1 MLAGSDHDGPLGS
14 EARELAMS
22 GHAAEGALYADLIV
36 EAFERH
42 GDREAFVHGDRRMTY
57 AEAKDF
63 TARLVRVLTQA
74 GVGRGSAV
82 AALSPNAPETWLLQ
96 AAAYLRGA
104 TFSGLHPLGSIEDH
118 VRLCDDAEV
127 SLLLVH
133 PRLAEVGAAVVEKA
147 SSVRMVLTLGPSDL
161 GRDVHEVCAQESGG
175 PLVRDPA
182 IEPEDTAW
190 LQYTGGTTGRPKGV
204 MLPQRALAQQASS
217 WLASYGVPEHP
228 RYLAAAPITHAA
240 VLPVLPTLLRGGCVV
255 LHEAFDPE
263 AYLRTLQDEHI
274 NYAFGVPTMLGALIA
289 TAQQKTHD
297 LSSLRTFA
305 YGAAPVSPAR
315 LEEAQEIFGPVLLQG
330 YGQTESGGFICSLRP
345 DEHLPEQLT
354 SCGRPAVGVRVQL
367 QDADGGVVQPGEA
380 GEIAVRSRAV
390 MTGYLGQPEETAHAL
405 RGGWLHTGDV
415 GRFDERGFLHIVDRA
430 KDMVITGGFNI
441 YPREVEDVLTGH
453 PAVSGAAVVGV
464 PDERWGEAVRAYVV
478 LRPERSA
485 TAEELTALVRSRK
498 GPAHAPK
505 SVVFVHDLPT
515 TAVGKIDKKV
525 LRDLTWA
532 GRDRQV
538 N

>member
-1 MLAGSDHDGPLGS
+1 
-14 EARELAMS
+14 MS
-22 GHAAEGALYADLIV
+22 GQASEGALYADLIV
-36 EAFERH
+36 EAFDRH

-57 AEAKDF
+57 AEARDF
-63 TARLVRVLTQA
+63 TARLVRVLA
-74 GVGRGSAV
+74 KSGVGRGSSV
-82 AALSPNAPETWLLQ
+82 AALSPNAPEAWLMQ

-118 VRLCDDAEV
+118 IRLCDDAEV
-127 SLLLVH
+127 AVLLVH

-147 SSVRMVLTLGPSDL
+147 STVHTVLTLGPSDL
-161 GRDVHEVCAQESGG
+161 GRDVHEVCSEQSGG
-175 PLVRDPA
+175 PLVREPG

-190 LQYTGGTTGRPKGV
+190 LQYTGGTTGRAKGV
-204 MLPQRALAQQASS
+204 MLPQRALAQQAVS
-217 WLASYGVPEHP
+217 WLASYGVPERP

-255 LHEAFDPE
+255 LHEAFDPA
-263 AYLRTLQDEHI
+263 AYLKTIEDERI
-274 NYAFGVPTMLGALIA
+274 NYTFGVPTMLGALIA
-289 TAQQKTHD
+289 TARQGNYD
-297 LSSLRTFA
+297 LTSLRTFA
-305 YGAAPVSPAR
+305 YGAAPVSPSW
-315 LEEAQEIFGPVLLQG
+315 LQEAQETFGSVLLQG

-367 QDADGGVVQPGEA
+367 QDADGAAVSPGEI

-390 MTGYLGQPEETAHAL
+390 MSGYLGQPEETAHAL
-405 RGGWLHTGDV
+405 RGGWLHTGDI
-415 GRFDERGFLHIVDRA
+415 GRLDERGFLHIVDRA

-464 PDERWGEAVRAYVV
+464 PDERWCEAVRAYVV
-478 LRPERSA
+478 LRPGETA
-485 TAEELTALVRSRK
+485 TVEELTALVRSRK

-505 SVVFVHDLPT
+505 AVVFVPDLPT
-515 TAVGKIDKKV
+515 TAAGKIDKKV
-525 LRDLTWA
+525 LRELTWA